1 MIIKSLHLLAY
12 INLFPV
18 SIMDAFPV
26 NSSMKEILLTTH
38 VSLSLINLLW
48 PTFQELKN
56 SINSRE
62 EVMNRAILFSVSSQ
76 GPTISNG
83 VSKISSFSL
92 A

>member
-1 MIIKSLHLLAY
+1 MIIKSLLLLAY

-38 VSLSLINLLW
+38 MSLSLINLLL

-56 SINSRE
+56 VYTVEKKWQIG
-62 EVMNRAILFSVSSQ
+62 LFYIVYLVKDLLLLM
-76 GPTISNG
+76 GL
-83 VSKISSFSL
+83 VEL
-92 A
+92 VALD